1 MADTPGAAGSP
12 MRSVERAFDVLG
24 VLEEG
29 RAPLRLS
36 EVARRAG
43 LHVATT
49 QRLLNVLI
57 ARGYAVREDAG
68 YQIGPGVLTAAH
80 AFLVGS
86 RLGQAGLPVLQQL
99 AAATG
104 FAVSLFIPVGD
115 FRVQIAR
122 VEGRNPL
129 RYLLPVGEK
138 LPLHLGAG
146 KSLLAWMPE
155 EDRERVIA
163 AVCPF
168 DTAAGVPVTEA
179 EFRAELL
186 AVRERGY
193 AVSVGERVADVSGV
207 SAPIHGSAGLAGAIT
222 AVARVHELDSDD
234 HTRLGAE
241 VVRAAAAITDR
252 LP

>member
-1 MADTPGAAGSP
+1 

-29 RAPLRLS
+29 RVPLRLS

-68 YQIGPGVLTAAH
+68 YQVGPGVLTAAH

-99 AAATG
+99 AATTG
-104 FAVSLFIPVGD
+104 LAVSLFIPVGD
-115 FRVQIAR
+115 ARVQIAR

-146 KSLLAWMPE
+146 KSLLPWLPE
-155 EDRERVIA
+155 AEREAVIA
-163 AVCPF
+163 TVCPF
-168 DTAAGVPVTEA
+168 VTAAGVRVGEA
-179 EFRAELL
+179 EFREELR
-186 AVRERGY
+186 AVRDRGY
-193 AVSVGERVADVSGV
+193 AISVGERVADVCGV
-207 SAPIHGSAGLAGAIT
+207 SAPIQGGHGLAGGIT
-222 AVARVHELDSDD
+222 AVARVHELDADD
-234 HTRLGAE
+234 HVRIGAELLRAAGAIATRL
-241 VVRAAAAITDR
+241 
-252 LP
+252 P